1 MIQCIIDGKTAYPD
15 TSGKIK
21 VTFENQM
28 IKNSGEYTYE
38 VTFPLSVQANR
49 EIFGNVDRP
58 DVKKSLPTY
67 QDCRLFSD
75 NRLVIMGLGTV
86 RSISEKQVKL
96 QIVGGQSRVKY
107 NSQMSNH
114 YIDSENIDYEDWRLW
129 GLSIFDPITGSRTY
143 VHSHIAIDLSNTSVP
158 GVDGLFAFNPIYD
171 ESNDRIANAPIVNG
185 GKCYYVDVAIQPYLF
200 YVVRRVLR
208 YEGYTLRRNDYNR
221 EPYNRLVISNAR
233 RTMKINE
240 ALPHW
245 KVTTFL
251 EELRKLLGGSFVFD
265 EKTKSVDFI
274 SLKNNSDAPIATYEC
289 TDEFT
294 AEYDEDG
301 LTSIMTSNVEYDM
314 PSSPNRRDYDII
326 SQDILDKFPI
336 IECKDFLEARAKC
349 LAMSKKEAFTSI
361 FRTENGY
368 YYITD
373 YLGESETN
381 YTLEWA
387 GELNPLIREK
397 DSDDTVSLKICP
409 AVVANID
416 RWQGEYDKTLYR
428 LDEVN
433 WDGNH
438 LLIKALSGTNDKELT
453 SDNAT
458 YDKSSRSYFIS
469 VADSINGTSETSTE
483 EESTEE
489 VMQIFFQDH
498 LCYVAKRN
506 TGYEYPEK
514 DGKGTQ
520 SEYRMPMFHTI
531 PEDTLPVNI
540 SKICDEIAKASL
552 SLQKNSM
559 SQTIGNNLEDLK
571 VDKHN
576 LVTIKF
582 ITDDIPD
589 PTNIFIFRNKKYLC
603 SKIEIEVTN
612 NGTDKVKTGYFYEYK
627 V

>member
-1 MIQCIIDGKTAYPD
+1 MIQCIIDGKMAYPD

-49 EIFGNVDRP
+49 EIFGNVDRL

-67 QDCRLFSD
+67 QDCRLLSD

-86 RSISEKQVKL
+86 RSISETQVKL
-96 QIVGGQSRVKY
+96 QFIGGQSRVKY
-107 NSQMSNH
+107 NSRISSH
-114 YIDSENIDYEDWRLW
+114 YIDSENIDYGDWSMW
-129 GLSIFDPITGSRTY
+129 GISILDPITEAGTY

-158 GVDGLFAFNPIYD
+158 GADGLFAFNPVYD

-185 GKCYYVDVAIQPYLF
+185 EKCYYVDVAIQPYLF
-200 YVVRRVLR
+200 YVVKCVLK
-208 YEGYTLRRNDYNR
+208 YEGYTLKRNDYDC

-233 RTMKINE
+233 RTKKINE

-245 KVTTFL
+245 TVMTFL

-265 EKTKSVDFI
+265 EKAKTVDFI

-314 PSSPNRRDYDII
+314 PSSQNRRDYDII
-326 SQDILDKFPI
+326 SQDILNKFPI
-336 IECKDFLEARAKC
+336 IECKDFLDARAKC

-361 FRTENGY
+361 FLTENGY

-381 YTLEWA
+381 YTLLWV

-416 RWQGEYDKTLYR
+416 RWQGDYDKKLYS

-433 WDGNH
+433 WDGNL
-438 LLIKALSGTNDKELT
+438 LLIKVLSATNDKELT

-458 YDKSSRSYFIS
+458 YDESSMSYFIS
-469 VADSINGTSETSTE
+469 VVDSINGTSETSTE

-498 LCYVAKRN
+498 LCYVAKRD

-531 PEDTLPVNI
+531 PAGTWQEDSSSI
-540 SKICDEIAKASL
+540 SEEIAKASL
-552 SLQKNSM
+552 SLQQNSLCH
-559 SQTIGNNLEDLK
+559 TIGNNLEDLK

-576 LVTIKF
+576 LVTIQF

-603 SKIEIEVTN
+603 SKIEIEIN
-612 NGTDKVKTGYFYEYK
+612 EYGIERMKTGYFYEMFD
-627 V
+627 